1 MVIAKSCAQPAG
13 VVRFKG
19 MRWRALA
26 TDFDGTLATE
36 GVVSAIAKLAL
47 SRMRAAGIRVI
58 LVTGRELTDFA
69 TLDISLNSFDLVV
82 AENGALL
89 HDPHTGLIEGLGEP
103 PPENFIKELARR
115 GVAPLSAGAS
125 IVATVEPHETV
136 VLELIRDMGLEHQVI
151 FNKGAV
157 MILPPGVN
165 KATGLR
171 AALERLSIA
180 PADVV
185 AAGDAENDHALLEM
199 CGLPVAV
206 TNAIPSLK
214 ERALWVTTKPDG
226 EGMVELMEGI
236 LDGTF
241 DALERQEAVA

>member
-1 MVIAKSCAQPAG
+1 V
-13 VVRFKG
+13 
-19 MRWRALA
+19 
-26 TDFDGTLATE
+26 
-36 GVVSAIAKLAL
+36 
-47 SRMRAAGIRVI
+47 
-58 LVTGRELTDFA
+58 
-69 TLDISLNSFDLVV
+69 
-82 AENGALL
+82 
-89 HDPHTGLIEGLGEP
+89 
-103 PPENFIKELARR
+103 
-115 GVAPLSAGAS
+115 GAS

-136 VLELIRDMGLEHQVI
+136 VLELIKEMGLEHQVI

-180 PADVV
+180 PANVV

-206 TNAIPSLK
+206 MNAIPSLK
-214 ERALWVTTKPDG
+214 ERALWVTTRPDG

-236 LDGTF
+236 LDGSF
-241 DALERQEAVA
+241 DAFRKQEAAA